1 MSDSDAMRALVAA
14 NPIAATTPEKDDDVL
29 LRSIVSQ
36 PREPRRRPRRGRLLV
51 GLVAAVAILAVAGF
65 TIASHWV
72 GQSSLPDLLR
82 SARSGVPLPA
92 GVAWSDADV
101 PRLVSDET
109 VDQATFPRDLV
120 LIEAQCRWERAWSD
134 ALTGGNASAAATADT
149 GLVAIR
155 GLWAD
160 LYPANPN
167 GVSAATL
174 LDPVIAAGRRGDTG
188 PLRAQLALCP
198 SWLGGTW
205 TARGEIDRGLRQE
218 TQPAIA
224 VVLPLS
230 SRVGDIGDEH
240 RWQDVIARLR
250 AYGIGEE
257 GGGFSG
263 GGVAVAYAN
272 GDDLQAL
279 IATTRKALAGA
290 EIPAG
295 STLRTWDPAARA
307 IRESSVAG

>member
-1 MSDSDAMRALVAA
+1 MSDTDAMRALVAA
-14 NPIAATTPEKDDDVL
+14 NPIAATTPEKDDDLL
-29 LRSIVSQ
+29 LRSILAHPRQ
-36 PREPRRRPRRGRLLV
+36 PGRRPRRGRLLV
-51 GLVAAVAILAVAGF
+51 AVVAAAAILAVAGF

-72 GQSSLPDLLR
+72 GQSSLPGLLR

-109 VDQATFPRDLV
+109 VDQATFPREQV

-134 ALTGGNASAAATADT
+134 ALAGGNASAAATADA

-174 LDPVIAAGRRGDTG
+174 LDPVIAAARRGDTG
-188 PLRAQLALCP
+188 PLTAQLALCP

-205 TARGEIDRGLRQE
+205 TPQGEITRTLRAQ
-218 TQPAIA
+218 TRPAVA
-224 VVLPLS
+224 VVIPLS
-230 SRVGDIGDEH
+230 SRVGDNLDEA
-240 RWQDVIARLR
+240 RWQDAIARLR
-250 AYGIGEE
+250 AHDIADA
-257 GGGFSG
+257 GGFSG
-263 GGVAVAYAN
+263 A
-272 GDDLQAL
+272 D
-279 IATTRKALAGA
+279 T
-290 EIPAG
+290 P
-295 STLRTWDPAARA
+295 SP
-307 IRESSVAG
+307 S